1 MLDPA
6 PTLAQELEDAYR
18 IERELGTGGMATVY
32 LAHDLANDRPV
43 ALKVLDEDRAAEV
56 GAERFSR
63 EIALAARLS
72 HKHIC
77 PILDSGRTPS
87 GYLWYTMPYVTGE
100 SLREWLRRDGP
111 LPVGEAVRIARE
123 AALGLGHAHKHG
135 ILHRDIKPENLLI
148 TGDGTT
154 LVADFG
160 IAKGMDGHTDSHGLP
175 TLTMSDQPV
184 GTPLY
189 MSPEQRLG
197 AALDARSDVFSLG
210 ATLFELLTN
219 RFANSGGMGLDL
231 FLQQMTDAMPRVRLS
246 RPEVSPEIEKAV
258 RKAIHFDPRRRF
270 QTMEEF
276 AAALSPHTAEPSR
289 SRRGPWIGLAIVA
302 AAIVAAIVLLR

>member
-32 LAHDLANDRPV
+32 LAHDLRNDRQV

-56 GAERFSR
+56 GAERFAR
-63 EIALAARLS
+63 EIALAARLR
-72 HKHIC
+72 HKHIG
-77 PILDSGRTPS
+77 PILDSGRTP
-87 GYLWYTMPYVTGE
+87 GGHLWYTMPFVTGE
-100 SLREWLRRDGP
+100 SLRERLRRDGP

-123 AALGLGHAHKHG
+123 AALGLGHAHKNG

-148 TGDGTT
+148 TADGTT

-175 TLTMSDQPV
+175 SLTQSDHPV

-197 AALDARSDVFSLG
+197 ATLDARSDVYSLG
-210 ATLFELLTN
+210 ATMFELLTN
-219 RFANSGGMGLDL
+219 KFASSGGMGLDL

-246 RPEVSPEIEKAV
+246 RPEVRPEIEKAV

-270 QTMEEF
+270 ATMEEF
-276 AAALSPHTAEPSR
+276 AAALAPHTGEHTG
-289 SRRGPWIGLAIVA
+289 SRRTLWIGLAVAALAIVA
-302 AAIVAAIVLLR
+302 AMALLR